1 MISGS
6 SDITSELR
14 REAEELGF
22 QAVGFCDAE
31 VLEKERDYL
40 AARGP
45 GPFEPED
52 LPPRTAPRML
62 LEGAR
67 SVMVVAMSYHHSDP
81 PRPQGLV
88 GRLSKYCRGLDYHDL
103 MLERLQQLADRLQKE
118 HDARSVVYVDT
129 GPPLERAF
137 AEKAGL
143 GRMGKNTNLIIPKL
157 GSWVFLGMLVTD
169 LELCHDPPAA
179 YSICGQCRLCLEA
192 CPTQCLDE
200 WVLDSERC
208 LGYLNQKDGEIPAWA
223 REPMGDWLFGC
234 DVCQDVC
241 PHNKR
246 AADGLIPEFAPLE
259 YPGAFPDLVSLV
271 EMTEYQFQ
279 EWFGPTAADWRGSWA
294 IRRNALVALGN
305 SGERSALPVL
315 EARLSDADEIIA
327 EHAAWAAKQ
336 LDRAP

>member
-1 MISGS
+1 MISGA
-6 SDITSELR
+6 SDIARRLR

-22 QAVGFCDAE
+22 HAVGFCDAE

-52 LPPRTAPRML
+52 LPPRTDPGML
-62 LEGAR
+62 LDGAR
-67 SVMVVAMSYHHSDP
+67 SVIVVAMSYHHQDP
-81 PRPQGLV
+81 PRPQGLR

-103 MLERLQQLADRLQKE
+103 MLERLRQLAHRLETE
-118 HDARSVVYVDT
+118 HGARSVVYVDT

-169 LELCHDPPAA
+169 LEIEPDSAA
-179 YSICGQCRLCLEA
+179 TYSICGQCRLCLEA
-192 CPTQCLDE
+192 CPTRCLDD

-208 LGYLNQKDGEIPAWA
+208 LGYLNQKDGEVPEWA
-223 REPMGDWLFGC
+223 RESMGDWLFGC

-246 AADGLIPEFAPLE
+246 ALSGLIPEFAPLE

-271 EMTEYQFQ
+271 EMTEVQFQ
-279 EWFGPTAADWRGSWA
+279 EWFGPTAADWRGSQA

-305 SGERSALPVL
+305 TGDRRAIPVV
-315 EARLSDADEIIA
+315 EAHLSDSDEVLA
-327 EHAAWAAKQ
+327 EQAAWAVERLEKA
-336 LDRAP
+336 R